1 MALAKKERRIT
12 ITIGLIIGITISSM
26 IVRHALDVKSNQ
38 AAQRPGNY
46 NSQHSAS
53 GNISFSALPDAVTDA
68 IPHGIV
74 VYFEGN
80 RSSVTGMTK
89 ELVDCWVIET
99 AGSFRSERLFILAE
113 ADKSS
118 QAKIKFSR
126 ASEIYVQTK
135 NGYSDQ
141 QLEGHLDREKFKIIG
156 RNSRSNEQIV
166 QIRNFSPTE
175 LIKADKFLNSLEVV
189 KSTRFS
195 PWSPAR

>member
-12 ITIGLIIGITISSM
+12 IAIGLIIGITVSSM
-26 IVRHALDVKSNQ
+26 IVRHALNVKSDQ

-53 GNISFSALPDAVTDA
+53 GNVSFSALPDAVRNA

-80 RSSVTGMTK
+80 RSSVTGRTK

-113 ADKSS
+113 AEKTVP
-118 QAKIKFSR
+118 AKIKLSR
-126 ASEIYVQTK
+126 ATEIYVQTK
-135 NGYSDQ
+135 NGYSGED
-141 QLEGHLDREKFKIIG
+141 LERHLDEEKFKIIG
-156 RNSRSNEQIV
+156 RNSRSNEHIV

-175 LIKADKFLNSLEVV
+175 LLKADNFLNSLEFV

-195 PWSPAR
+195 PWSPVR

>member
-12 ITIGLIIGITISSM
+12 IAIGLIIGITVSSM

-53 GNISFSALPDAVTDA
+53 GNNSFSALPDAVTDA

-89 ELVDCWVIET
+89 GLVDCWVIET

-113 ADKSS
+113 ADK
-118 QAKIKFSR
+118 AFPTNIKFSR
-126 ASEIYVQTK
+126 ASEIYVRTM

-141 QLEGHLDREKFKIIG
+141 HLEGHLDGEKFKIIG

-175 LIKADKFLNSLEVV
+175 MLKADKFLNSLEVV